1 MSSTCSR
8 PSTCSRLEQE
18 RQKREKYLQRKVQE
32 TLSLSPPPQ
41 PIPDKGCAH
50 GAYSVSSEELKAQ
63 SRAYQEKLRL
73 NRILQVRAQ
82 EMLFASKR
90 IAEFRDRKTKD
101 SKILINHLKE
111 VWSKDQRRRIAS
123 LEEEFANACQ
133 SIGLSHDAALLV
145 ERNKAAKEELMARQA
160 EESRYWDTLRFEE
173 AMQKV
178 ALKR

>member
-1 MSSTCSR
+1 MS
-8 PSTCSRLEQE
+8 STCSRLEQE

-32 TLSLSPPPQ
+32 TLCLSPPPQ
-41 PIPDKGCAH
+41 PTAEKACAH
-50 GAYSVSSEELKAQ
+50 GTYSSEELKAQ
-63 SRAYQEKLRL
+63 SRQYQEKLRL

-101 SKILINHLKE
+101 SKMLINHLKE

-160 EESRYWDTLRFEE
+160 EENRYWDTLRFEE